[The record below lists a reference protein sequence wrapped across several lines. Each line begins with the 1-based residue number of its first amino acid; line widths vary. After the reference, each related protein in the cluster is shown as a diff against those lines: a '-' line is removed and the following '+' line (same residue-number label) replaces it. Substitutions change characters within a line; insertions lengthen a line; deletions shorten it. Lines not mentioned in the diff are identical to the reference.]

1 MKSFPLSLIFCIAP
15 CVQAVGVDLYQ
26 AQQYSTVVTQQK
38 PPPFGGH
45 VLSRMGRMLTWANY
59 AKLSEKEFVDTV
71 LYELHEAR
79 TYRKKQKSNHLDNQ

>member
-1 MKSFPLSLIFCIAP
+1 
-15 CVQAVGVDLYQ
+15 
-26 AQQYSTVVTQQK
+26 
-38 PPPFGGH
+38 
-45 VLSRMGRMLTWANY
+45 MGRMLTWANY